1 MDQQTGLFEL
11 YRGDD
16 PIVDIVAI
24 HGLNGHPLRTWTTN
38 QTGKCW
44 LMDKDLLPSNLTQA
58 RILSFGY
65 NAAVTAFLGKTSS
78 DRIMQHAQTLIAE
91 LVADR
96 ELEDAVQRP
105 IIFLCHSLGGIIAKR
120 ALAYSASRTS
130 KSVQHLHSI
139 FVSTYGILFLGTPHN
154 GSSKA
159 GLASVGSR
167 MISAFAPSRVLDTDS
182 QLADALCQ
190 GSEVLQNVTDMFAP
204 LMKNFR
210 IYFFWEQEKTNLG
223 STLDYIVEENSAAPI
238 LDNTERAG
246 LPYGHR
252 DMSKFESRSSPGY
265 RLVIAA
271 LFRYSREAP
280 KMVAARWVQATAM
293 LKSKRQ
299 NEAAEL
305 VW

>member
-1 MDQQTGLFEL
+1 MCYSRLLICLLTAAS
-11 YRGDD
+11 
-16 PIVDIVAI
+16 IVAI
-24 HGLNGHPLRTWTTN
+24 HGLNGHPFRSWTTD
-38 QTGKCW
+38 QTEKCW
-44 LMDKDLLPSNLTQA
+44 LKDNGLLPSNLKQA
-58 RILSFGY
+58 RILTFGY

-78 DRIMQHAQTLIAE
+78 DRILQHAQTLIAE

-96 ELEDAVQRP
+96 ELEDAAQRP
-105 IIFLCHSLGGIIAKR
+105 IIFVCHSLGGIIVKR
-120 ALAYSASRTS
+120 ALAYSSSRTS
-130 KSVQHLHSI
+130 KLVQHLHSI

-159 GLASVGSR
+159 GLASIGSR
-167 MISAFAPSRVLDTDS
+167 MISALAPSRVIDTES
-182 QLADALCQ
+182 QLADALYQ
-190 GSEVLQNVTDMFAP
+190 GSEVLQNITDMFAP

-252 DMSKFESRSSPGY
+252 DMVKFESRISPGY
-265 RLVIAA
+265 RLVVAA
-271 LFRYSREAP
+271 LLRYSREAP
-280 KMVAARWVQATAM
+280 EMIAARWVQAAAM
-293 LKSKRQ
+293 LKAKRQ

-305 VW
+305 VQ

>member
-1 MDQQTGLFEL
+1 MCYSRMLICLLTAAS
-11 YRGDD
+11 
-16 PIVDIVAI
+16 IVAI
-24 HGLNGHPLRTWTTN
+24 HGLNGHPFRSWTTD
-38 QTGKCW
+38 QTEKCW
-44 LMDKDLLPSNLTQA
+44 LKDNGLLPSNLKQA
-58 RILSFGY
+58 RILTFGY

-78 DRIMQHAQTLIAE
+78 DRILQHAQTLIAE

-96 ELEDAVQRP
+96 ELEDAAQRP
-105 IIFLCHSLGGIIAKR
+105 IIFVCHSLGGIIVKR
-120 ALAYSASRTS
+120 ALAYSSSRTS
-130 KSVQHLHSI
+130 KLVQHLHSI

-159 GLASVGSR
+159 GLASIGSR
-167 MISAFAPSRVLDTDS
+167 MISALAPSRVIDTES
-182 QLADALCQ
+182 QLADALYQ
-190 GSEVLQNVTDMFAP
+190 GSEVLQNITDMFAP

-252 DMSKFESRSSPGY
+252 DMVKFESRISPGY
-265 RLVIAA
+265 RLVVAA
-271 LFRYSREAP
+271 LLRYSREAP
-280 KMVAARWVQATAM
+280 EMIAARWVQAAAM
-293 LKSKRQ
+293 LKAKRQ

-305 VW
+305 VQ